1 MMLTVQPGKTRIGW
15 IGTGV
20 MGTSMCGHLLRAG
33 FAATVFNR
41 TKSKAEPLLAAGAA
55 WAESPKAVAEASDV
69 IFTIVGYPA
78 DVRQV
83 ILGPSGVLEG
93 CKPSKISNVKG
104 DSPIFAG
111 AKIGTVPKIIVDMTT
126 SEPSLAVEIAETAAR
141 SGVCSLDAPVSGGDV
156 GAREARLSI
165 MIGGDAD
172 AVEALRPCW
181 AAMGKTFVRQGGP
194 GAGQHT
200 KMVNQILIAAN
211 MVGVCEGLLYAYK
224 AGLDLDAVMQSVSGG
239 AAGSWSLAN
248 LGTRIIANNF
258 APGFFVEHFVK
269 DLGIALAEARR
280 LGLCLPGLA
289 LANQLYLSLVAHGH
303 ARDGTQALQLALAAM
318 SNVDWLTRK

>member
-1 MMLTVQPGKTRIGW
+1 MMAIVQPGKTRIGW
-15 IGTGV
+15 IGAGV
-20 MGTSMCGHLLRAG
+20 MGASMCGHLIRAG

-41 TKSKAEPLLAAGAA
+41 TRAKAEPLLAAGAA
-55 WAESPKAVAEASDV
+55 WAGSPKAVAEASDV

-83 ILGPSGVLEG
+83 ILGPGGVLEG
-93 CKPSKISNVKG
+93 CQPG
-104 DSPIFAG
+104 
-111 AKIGTVPKIIVDMTT
+111 KIIIDMTT
-126 SEPSLAVEIAETAAR
+126 SEPSLAVEIAEAAAKV
-141 SGVCSLDAPVSGGDV
+141 GVRSLDAPVSGGDV

-165 MIGGDAD
+165 MIGGDA
-172 AVEALRPCW
+172 EAFESLQPCW

-200 KMVNQILIAAN
+200 KMVNQILIATN

-224 AGLDLDAVMQSVSGG
+224 AGLNLETVMQSIGGG
-239 AAGSWSLAN
+239 AAGSWSLMN
-248 LGTRIIANNF
+248 LGPRIIANNF

-269 DLGIALAEARR
+269 DLGIALSEARR

-289 LANQLYLSLVAHGH
+289 LANQLYLSLVAHGG
-303 ARDGTQALQLALAAM
+303 ARNGTQALQLALAAM
-318 SNVDWLTRK
+318 SNVDWTARK

>member
-1 MMLTVQPGKTRIGW
+1 MSMVQPGKTRIGW
-15 IGTGV
+15 IGVGV

-41 TKSKAEPLLAAGAA
+41 RKSKAEPLLAAGAA
-55 WAESPKAVAEASDV
+55 WADSPKDVALASDV

-83 ILGPSGVLEG
+83 ILGPDGVLAG
-93 CKPSKISNVKG
+93 CTPG
-104 DSPIFAG
+104 
-111 AKIGTVPKIIVDMTT
+111 KIIVDMTT
-126 SEPSLAVEIAETAAR
+126 SEPSLAAEIAETAAR
-141 SGVCSLDAPVSGGDV
+141 SGVVSLDAPVSGGDI

-172 AVEALRPCW
+172 AVESLQPCW

-194 GAGQHT
+194 GAGQHA
-200 KMVNQILIAAN
+200 KMVNQILIATN
-211 MVGVCEGLLYAYK
+211 MIGVCESLLYAYK
-224 AGLDLDAVMQSVSGG
+224 AGLNLETVMQSVSGG
-239 AAGSWSLAN
+239 AAGSWSLTN
-248 LGTRIIANNF
+248 LGARIIANNF

-269 DLGIALAEARR
+269 DLGIALSEARR

-289 LANQLYLSLVAHGH
+289 LANQLYLSLMAHGH
-303 ARDGTQALQLALAAM
+303 DRDGTQSLQLALAAM
-318 SNVDWLTRK
+318 SNVDWRARK